1 MLEMISLIE
10 NLNDSFL
17 FVRNKTIKYKD
28 NNIIKIKAKIAT
40 SNFNIDNNFLFCIY
54 FHEKIKML
62 DDICYE

>member
-28 NNIIKIKAKIAT
+28 NNIIKMKAKIAT
-40 SNFNIDNNFLFCIY
+40 SNFNIDNNFFVLYLFSR
-54 FHEKIKML
+54 KNK
-62 DDICYE
+62 DVR